1 MALIKCKECGH
12 MISEK
17 ALACPKCGCS
27 VEKGNNLLEDKRNTN
42 KNSSAPSKSVGKKK
56 STSDILWIVIP
67 LFLIIVTIAV
77 FVTIVVSE
85 VSKSSDSDSSTTE
98 ASYGPGTYEFVDEA
112 GKQWQLIIEIE
123 RKGSEEDYTYKEKK
137 VCKLKNLSDGK
148 EYEGLWNDHAGAIYR
163 IGKYEGVSDDNFS
176 VSILWDGYW
185 GKMRDTP
192 YPSSYIMFQK
202 MPYYSSSASYYLEDG
217 YMYWN
222 LTDSKDI
229 NGNEFGF
236 EEAFIN
242 RDPRI
247 RLPIKKIK

>member
-112 GKQWQLIIEIE
+112 GQQWQLFVGIEEVGDASNYTLKEENRVIFKKLSTGQE
-123 RKGSEEDYTYKEKK
+123 YKGSWDEFP
-137 VCKLKNLSDGK
+137 
-148 EYEGLWNDHAGAIYR
+148 
-163 IGKYEGVSDDNFS
+163 GVHWTK
-176 VSILWDGYW
+176 IWDGVYHIHIW
-185 GKMRDTP
+185 TYQNPD
-192 YPSSYIMFQK
+192 IIFQR
-202 MPYYSSSASYYLEDG
+202 MPESCGMYALNDG
-217 YMYWN
+217 YLYIYHPY
-222 LTDSKDI
+222 LFDKD
-229 NGNEFGF
+229 NKKFDF
-236 EEAFIN
+236 LEALKQN
-242 RDPRI
+242 APEI
-247 RLPIKKIK
+247 RLPVKKIK

>member
-112 GKQWQLIIEIE
+112 GQQWQLFIGIEEVGDASNYTLEEVNRVIFTKLSTGQEYKGEWEGFPGVHWMEVWEGVHHIEIFGIHPDPDIVFQ
-123 RKGSEEDYTYKEKK
+123 RMPR
-137 VCKLKNLSDGK
+137 VDGWDC
-148 EYEGLWNDHAGAIYR
+148 Y
-163 IGKYEGVSDDNFS
+163 
-176 VSILWDGYW
+176 ILNDGYL
-185 GKMRDTP
+185 
-192 YPSSYIMFQK
+192 YIR
-202 MPYYSSSASYYLEDG
+202 YSFSWD
-217 YMYWN
+217 
-222 LTDSKDI
+222 KD
-229 NGNEFGF
+229 NNEFNF
-236 EEAFIN
+236 PEALKQKA
-242 RDPRI
+242 PEI
-247 RLPIKKIK
+247 RLPLKKIK